1 MFNVGVKYLPGG
13 VASGFTD
20 VDAEPVEK
28 RLFEVKGKRNIK
40 VKQVTIEG
48 GKINKSDCWILDEG
62 KGGKILVYMPPGAS
76 KMEQFK
82 ATHAANQIRDED
94 HAGSATVEILSKL
107 YIRFNYISFDV
118 LASPYNF
125 HDLPSCNKA
134 KMILFNFR

>member
-1 MFNVGVKYLPGG
+1 MPGG

-40 VKQVTIEG
+40 IRQVNIEG
-48 GKINKSDCWILDEG
+48 CNVCKSDCWILDEG

-94 HAGSATVEILSKL
+94 HAGSATVEILSE
-107 YIRFNYISFDV
+107 F
-118 LASPYNF
+118 
-125 HDLPSCNKA
+125 A
-134 KMILFNFR
+134 KFMIVDHVIK

>member
-1 MFNVGVKYLPGG
+1 MFISYIDTSLPFHIFTGIKYLPGG

-40 VKQVTIEG
+40 IRQVNIEG
-48 GKINKSDCWILDEG
+48 ANVCKSDCWILDQG
-62 KGGKILVYMPPGAS
+62 KDGKILVYMPPGAS

-94 HAGSATVEILSKL
+94 HAGSATVEILSML
-107 YIRFNYISFDV
+107 
-118 LASPYNF
+118 
-125 HDLPSCNKA
+125 
-134 KMILFNFR
+134 ILTM